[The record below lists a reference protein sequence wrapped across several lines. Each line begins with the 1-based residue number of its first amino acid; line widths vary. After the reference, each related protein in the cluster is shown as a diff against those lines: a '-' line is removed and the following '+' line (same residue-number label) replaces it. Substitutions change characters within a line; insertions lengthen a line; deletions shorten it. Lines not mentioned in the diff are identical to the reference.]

1 MKRLSIL
8 LAAATLLAAIAGCQK
23 EPAGNENAS
32 DTDVYVQF
40 TINFADGAATKAD
53 YNSPDVAVGTDDE
66 HAVKYAYLYFFDDTA
81 EKKYVKTVKI
91 ASGDITSSTVMTNI
105 VKKTTV
111 PTRLAPG
118 TYNVYATINH
128 EVTGLVANT
137 TTAAAFEQMQYTHPY
152 ASYDI
157 ANNGIPMSSRE
168 SDGTMSQEDVT
179 ITSYNTIDNPVQIE
193 LYMERMLAK
202 VTVKETGSGDY
213 EVTEERNQTGP
224 TIATVDLTSYKYVN
238 LPTLAYLFRHVGTEG
253 APATFGELTS
263 AGTPPAPN
271 NYVVEPETS
280 LKNNGLITGLHFYQ
294 QVNAAGIGYTALPTV
309 GNSTAAMYCTE
320 NTMYKDAQYKTY
332 ASAIAFAGLI
342 KPAAGR
348 YYAAG
353 SVEGATPGDYTSG
366 DLWYFDGFFYADLTA
381 LNNVKGLSLS
391 ENPSASNYYGKF
403 GVKKYVDAV
412 CYYTYYIRHYDNYDP
427 QEMGVMEFAMVR
439 NNDYQVTIQ
448 KIVSLGQDTPNVP
461 VEEIE
466 ATESYFQATLLVRPW
481 VVRAQQAVLG

>member
-8 LAAATLLAAIAGCQK
+8 LAAASLLVAIAGCQK

-53 YNSPDVAVGTDDE
+53 YNSENVAVGTDAE
-66 HAVKYAYLYFFDDTA
+66 HFVKYAYLYFFDDSA
-81 EKKYVKTVKI
+81 EKKYVKTIKI
-91 ASGDITSSTVMTNI
+91 ASGDITSSTVMNDI

-111 PTRLAPG
+111 PTKLVPA

-137 TTAAAFEQMQYTHPY
+137 TTAADFEQMQYTHPY
-152 ASYDI
+152 ASYDME
-157 ANNGIPMSSRE
+157 NDGIPMSSRK
-168 SDGTMSQEDVT
+168 SDGTMSQANVVISSD
-179 ITSYNTIDNPVQIE
+179 NTIDNPVQIE

-202 VTVKETGSGDY
+202 VTIKESGTGAYD
-213 EVTEERNQTGP
+213 VTKERNQTGS

-263 AGTPPAPN
+263 TGTPAVPD
-271 NYVVEPETS
+271 NYVIEPETS
-280 LKNNGLITGLHFYQ
+280 IKNNGLISGLHFYQ
-294 QVNAAGIGYTALPTV
+294 HVNTTGIGYTALPPV
-309 GNSTAAMYCTE
+309 GNLTDAMYCTE

-332 ASAIAFAGLI
+332 ASAIAFSGKI
-342 KPAAGR
+342 TPAAGT
-348 YYAAG
+348 YYPTG
-353 SVEGATPGDYTSG
+353 SLEGATPENYTSG

-381 LNNVKGLSLS
+381 LNKVKGLSLS
-391 ENPSASNYYGKF
+391 EDPMASNYYGKF

-412 CYYTYYIRHYDNYDP
+412 CYYTYYIRHYDNNDP

-439 NNDYQVTIQ
+439 NNDYQVTVK

-461 VEEIE
+461 AEEIE

-481 VVRAQQAVLG
+481 VVRAQDAVLG